1 MPKISSRTGQDWHSI
16 TLPPPPPPPLWFC
29 RRRTSPFSYR
39 AYAQD
44 KENRISPGV
53 VHKAGSHLV
62 ILIDAMKKTGGP
74 NPDSCHSMH
83 IQIIHNSDN
92 RQLSKLLLIRNN
104 QLPIAS
110 RNQHKKWVLQLKKFH
125 METNKREK
133 KLTAIK
139 APVRRIKLALS
150 PWALITKAM
159 QPNYS
164 GLVLSFRPHHMGPS
178 KLKCSCS
185 IPTAWNVEID
195 EFKK

>member
-1 MPKISSRTGQDWHSI
+1 MFKQFMHNFPLQQINHDKNLVEKDTKFKKLNKCQKSPAEQDKILTFHNSPS
-16 TLPPPPPPPLWFC
+16 PPPPPPPLSLWFC

-92 RQLSKLLLIRNN
+92 RLLSKLLLIRNN

-110 RNQHKKWVLQLKKFH
+110 RNQH
-125 METNKREK
+125 EK
-133 KLTAIK
+133 
-139 APVRRIKLALS
+139 
-150 PWALITKAM
+150 
-159 QPNYS
+159 
-164 GLVLSFRPHHMGPS
+164 
-178 KLKCSCS
+178 
-185 IPTAWNVEID
+185 
-195 EFKK
+195 